1 MLSISEYWKNSLNQK
16 NPTKFIISKILIR
29 LKISKYFTIN
39 QDGYKLRFFPS
50 ALSRL
55 LWIDPNEPHT
65 ASIFFPD
72 YLKKG
77 DTVIDVGSNIGTVT
91 LQCSVKIGSSGK
103 VYSIEPNPKIFN
115 FLLDNIR
122 FNNKDNIKTFNTA
135 LGDSDGEIY
144 FSDKISDVVNSI
156 IENDS
161 GVRVKITT
169 LDKLLTKDDVIHLLK
184 IDVQGYDKF
193 VFLGSKNILKKTE
206 CVHFPVIREH
216 YQNFGY
222 DYEEIFELL
231 KNSGFEL
238 YGFSRDRKIW
248 KLDQDYVPNNE
259 DLLAIRNIDDFI
271 SRTGY
276 TLNDN
281 I

>member
-1 MLSISEYWKNSLNQK
+1 MLTISEYWKNSLSQK

-65 ASIFFPD
+65 ASIFFSD
-72 YLKKG
+72 YLKEG
-77 DTVIDVGSNIGTVT
+77 DAVIDIGSNIGTVT
-91 LQCSVKIGSSGK
+91 LQSSVKVGSSGK
-103 VYSIEPNPKIFN
+103 VYSIEPNPKIFD

-144 FSDKISDVVNSI
+144 FSDKISDVVNTI
-156 IENDS
+156 IQNGS
-161 GVRVKITT
+161 GIKVKITT
-169 LDKLLTKDDVIHLLK
+169 LDKLFPKDDVIDLLK

-193 VFLGSKNILKKTE
+193 VFLGSKNILKKTK

-222 DYEEIFELL
+222 DYKEIFEFL

-238 YGFSRDRKIW
+238 YGFSQDRKIW
-248 KLDQDYVPNNE
+248 NLDQDYTPNDE

-271 SRTGY
+271 FRTGY
-276 TLNDN
+276 TINDN

>member
-1 MLSISEYWKNSLNQK
+1 MLTISESWKNSLSQK

-65 ASIFFPD
+65 ASIFFSD
-72 YLKKG
+72 YLKEG
-77 DTVIDVGSNIGTVT
+77 DAVIDIGSNIGTVT
-91 LQCSVKIGSSGK
+91 LQSSVKVGSSGK
-103 VYSIEPNPKIFN
+103 VYSIEPNPKIFD

-144 FSDKISDVVNSI
+144 FSDKISDVVNTI
-156 IENDS
+156 IQNGS
-161 GVRVKITT
+161 GIKVKITT
-169 LDKLLTKDDVIHLLK
+169 LDKLFPKDDVIDLLK

-193 VFLGSKNILKKTE
+193 VFLGSKNILKKTK

-222 DYEEIFELL
+222 DYKEIFEFL

-238 YGFSRDRKIW
+238 YGFSQDRKIW
-248 KLDQDYVPNNE
+248 NLDQDYTPNDE

-271 SRTGY
+271 FRTGY
-276 TLNDN
+276 TINDN

>member
-169 LDKLLTKDDVIHLLK
+169 LGKLLTKDDVIHLLK